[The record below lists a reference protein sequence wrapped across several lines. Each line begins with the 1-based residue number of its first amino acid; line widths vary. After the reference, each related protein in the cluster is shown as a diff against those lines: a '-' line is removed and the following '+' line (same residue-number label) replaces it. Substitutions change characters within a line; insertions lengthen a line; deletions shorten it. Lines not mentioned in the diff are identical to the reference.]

1 MTHKSEV
8 RLIVDPTGL
17 AKIEL
22 YGLPNDTESKEA
34 TLELYGKL
42 ALVIHR
48 FGEHAQHAQE
58 VLFGTTEKQGAGYA
72 DNF

>member
-17 AKIEL
+17 TKIEL

-34 TLELYGKL
+34 
-42 ALVIHR
+42 
-48 FGEHAQHAQE
+48 HARIVWKASSGDSPFWRTRTRNYVWQDRK
-58 VLFGTTEKQGAGYA
+58 TRC
-72 DNF
+72 

>member
-1 MTHKSEV
+1 VTHKSEV

-22 YGLPNDTESKEA
+22 YGLPNDIESKEA
-34 TLELYGKL
+34 TLDLYGKL

-48 FGEHAQHAQE
+48 FGEHAQE

>member
-48 FGEHAQHAQE
+48 FGEHTQE
-58 VLFGTTEKQGAGYA
+58 ILFGTTEKQGAGYA

>member
-1 MTHKSEV
+1 MSETSEV
-8 RLIVDPTGL
+8 RIIIQPTGL
-17 AKIEL
+17 TKIEL

-48 FGEHAQHAQE
+48 FGEHTQE
-58 VLFGTTEKQGAGYA
+58 ILFGQTEKQRAGYA
-72 DNF
+72 DNG

>member
-1 MTHKSEV
+1 MTHKSKV

-22 YGLPNDTESKEA
+22 YGLPNDIESKEA

-48 FGEHAQHAQE
+48 FGEHAQE

>member
-48 FGEHAQHAQE
+48 FGEHAQE
-58 VLFGTTEKQGAGYA
+58 IMFGRTEKQGADYA

>member
-1 MTHKSEV
+1 MIHKSEV

-48 FGEHAQHAQE
+48 FGEHAQE
-58 VLFGTTEKQGAGYA
+58 ILFCTTKKQDTGYA